1 MDELPAALLPAFCF
15 AQEGVEVVAEALL
28 AFCFVQEGVE
38 GPEAEVQEPALLL
51 AQDASSSP
59 RALAAT

>member
-1 MDELPAALLPAFCF
+1 MQEVPQAAAAP
-15 AQEGVEVVAEALL
+15 LL
-28 AFCFVQEGVE
+28 AFCFVQERVE
-38 GPEAEVQEPALLL
+38 VRVAEAEVQEPALLL

>member
-1 MDELPAALLPAFCF
+1 M
-15 AQEGVEVVAEALL
+15 AEALL
-28 AFCFVQEGVE
+28 AFCFVQEEVE
-38 GPEAEVQEPALLL
+38 GAAEAEVQEPALLL